1 MMFIVFDELSCAQK
15 RWLLRPMQV
24 RYAGGLSLVRCGKR
38 FCRSIGTSREGVVY
52 ALTAWCPS
60 KLMKFLPQAFAMR
73 ASEQRTFKPKKQYSV
88 VHQLKLYPRLFNL
101 AATEN

>member
-73 ASEQRTFKPKKQYSV
+73 ASEQRTFKTRKTIFSCASIKTAPQV
-88 VHQLKLYPRLFNL
+88 I
-101 AATEN
+101 